1 MPSPLCSLVHVRVHV
16 RVRACVCV
24 CVCACVCVCVCR
36 GGAQPVRHGRGC
48 RAHHPFSP
56 AVRLRRA
63 RLHQL
68 PRAALGCAPLR
79 QMRAHAGPATPH
91 CLAASQ
97 PTTPPLPSPPPFL
110 LLNCVRVASLFAG
123 YLGFEA
129 DNSLHL
135 LTPAFFTDLHRVIT
149 PGGHLTIFSDNGR
162 YCRALAGAFGKLR
175 AANSGRALLF
185 ASVDVHSSADS
196 GGEPTFERIGE
207 VKLYYGVP
215 GAECGHL
222 QTESSYF
229 DRLWEYR
236 QGEATERF
244 FMHLRRD

>member
-1 MPSPLCSLVHVRVHV
+1 
-16 RVRACVCV
+16 
-24 CVCACVCVCVCR
+24 
-36 GGAQPVRHGRGC
+36 
-48 RAHHPFSP
+48 
-56 AVRLRRA
+56 
-63 RLHQL
+63 
-68 PRAALGCAPLR
+68 
-79 QMRAHAGPATPH
+79 MRAPPPNACTRRPSHTALPC
-91 CLAASQ
+91 CL
-97 PTTPPLPSPPPFL
+97 TTHHTALTTSRPPLSAAEL
-110 LLNCVRVASLFAG
+110 RVASLFAG

-135 LTPAFFTDLHRVIT
+135 LTPAFFTDLHRVIS

-185 ASVDVHSSADS
+185 ASVDVHSSADG